1 MLSMRMK
8 LAVMEMRVKR
18 MGYNEYINWNN
29 EPIILE
35 EEEYTNEEF
44 ALLKKIFAT
53 QNTTRIVLEY
63 TKIKYYDESE
73 SESNV

>member
-1 MLSMRMK
+1 
-8 LAVMEMRVKR
+8 
-18 MGYNEYINWNN
+18 MGYNEYINCNN

-35 EEEYTNEEF
+35 EEEYTKEEF